1 MKLALWPHKANHYR
15 PHLVR
20 RQGLSIVLAFMVM
33 GHMLYNI
40 GTGGS
45 VLGARTTMTDAQLLT
60 ATNTEREKYGFE
72 KLGLNDKLAQAAA
85 LKAQDMFEKQYW
97 AHESPDG
104 VTPWHW
110 IQQTEYGYDYAG
122 ENLAKNFH
130 TAESTVTAW
139 MASSEHRANLLSA
152 QYSDVGFAVVEGM
165 LDGQATTLV
174 VALYGHEV
182 TQSAPAPLETTTTS
196 APIDQ
201 SLSPIARLGVAIQSL
216 SPAALG
222 SVVVLFFVAMVALAA
237 HGYRKKLPK
246 KLQQSWYRHH
256 GLMKA
261 SGLISLSI
269 VVLVLYSG
277 GQI

>member
-20 RQGLSIVLAFMVM
+20 RQGLLMMLVFMM
-33 GHMLYNI
+33 IGHALYNV

-45 VLGARTTMTDAQLLT
+45 VLGARTTITDTQLL
-60 ATNTEREKYGFE
+60 ATTNIEREKYGFE

-85 LKAQDMFEKQYW
+85 LKAQDMLEKQYW
-97 AHESPDG
+97 AHESLDG

-110 IQQTEYGYDYAG
+110 IQQAEYSYDYAG

-130 TAESTVTAW
+130 TAESTVAAW
-139 MASSEHRANLLSA
+139 MASPEHRANVLSA
-152 QYSDVGFAVVEGM
+152 QYSDVGFAVAEGV

-174 VALYGHEV
+174 VALYGHE
-182 TQSAPAPLETTTTS
+182 TSQQAALPATTTS
-196 APIDQ
+196 TPIGQ
-201 SLSPIARLGVAIQSL
+201 PLSPIARLGVAIQSL

-222 SVVVLFFVAMVALAA
+222 SIVVLVFVAMVAFAA
-237 HGYRKKLPK
+237 HGYRRKLPK